1 MQNKFKIHIKTGNLF
16 FNNLDTNES
25 INNFFQKQENIEK
38 VNIYCDK
45 FTFTD
50 SYEDYF
56 EGLVDRFKP
65 GDD

>member
-16 FNNLDTNES
+16 FNNLDTNKS
-25 INNFFQKQENIEK
+25 IYNFFQKQENIEK
-38 VNIYCDK
+38 INIYWDK

-56 EGLVDRFKP
+56 EGLV
-65 GDD
+65 GEYITQLN